1 MPARLAALF
10 LLILAFPAQPA
21 RADDPAI
28 ALGDAFQ
35 RSGAFAEAVTEYKRF
50 LFFNPES
57 ARAGE
62 AHSRIASCLLA
73 EGRLGEAVGALRL
86 AAAAAGQKTE
96 RVERQL
102 ELVGALLGAGKDA
115 EAELELLRLQAFSG
129 DQGRDLPLHL
139 ALLRIY
145 QGRWEEAEGALRQ
158 AFPENAAQLQRLRE
172 LLADARKLKLKSPQT
187 ARLLSAVLPG
197 AGQAYAGDAPD
208 ALNALAVNG
217 GIATLVVASAVNGYY
232 PEAVLLL
239 FFPLKRFYTG
249 NIGNAGRLAQRRNAA
264 AQEQYRQRILDA
276 LLGLPAWP
284 AAQFATSE

>member
-1 MPARLAALF
+1 MPARLATLLF
-10 LLILAFPAQPA
+10 LVLAFPAQPT
-21 RADDPAI
+21 RADDPAF

-50 LFFNPES
+50 LFFDPES

-62 AHSRIASCLLA
+62 THSRIASCLLA
-73 EGRLGEAVGALRL
+73 EGRLGEAVAALRL
-86 AAAAAGQKTE
+86 AAAAAGQEAE
-96 RVERQL
+96 RFERHL

-115 EAELELLRLQAFSG
+115 EAELELLAMQAFSG
-129 DQGRDLPLHL
+129 DQGRDLPLLL

-145 QGRWEEAEGALRQ
+145 QGRWTEAEEALRQ
-158 AFPENAAQLQRLRE
+158 AFPENGAQLRNLRE

-197 AGQAYAGDAPD
+197 AGQAYAGDATD

-217 GIATLVVASAVNGYY
+217 GIVTLAVASAVNGYY
-232 PEAVLLL
+232 PEAVLLVL
-239 FFPLKRFYTG
+239 YPLRRYYTG
-249 NIGNAGRLAQRRNAA
+249 NIGNAGRLAQRRNTAV
-264 AQEQYRQRILDA
+264 QEQYRQRILDA
-276 LLGLPAWP
+276 LLELLAWP